1 MTSGTLA
8 LSFLSVMLLLESCIL
23 LPIPTGEDK
32 ILAGRPVT
40 EAQLS
45 FLVPKIT
52 TREEVVEHLGTPDII
67 WEDAQVFI
75 YNWEMRQGILFW
87 AAGAY
92 YSGGAGMKDITRH
105 HLLLIQFDEQ
115 DRVLR
120 FSRTTRPL
128 TQSYADFLREWLKE
142 LPPPSEA
149 GPHRME

>member
-1 MTSGTLA
+1 MNSGAFA
-8 LSFLSVMLLLESCIL
+8 LSFLSVMLLRESCIL
-23 LPIPTGEDK
+23 LPIPTEEDK

-52 TREEVVEHLGTPDII
+52 TREEVVEHLGNPDII
-67 WEDAQVFI
+67 WEDARVFI

-115 DRVLR
+115 EKVQR

-128 TQSYADFLREWLKE
+128 AQSYADFLRGWLKGS
-142 LPPPSEA
+142 PSQSEA
-149 GPHRME
+149 GSHRME

>member
-1 MTSGTLA
+1 MNSGAFA

-23 LPIPTGEDK
+23 LPIPTEEDK

-52 TREEVVEHLGTPDII
+52 TREEVVENLRTPDII
-67 WEDAQVFI
+67 WEDARVFI

-105 HLLLIQFDEQ
+105 HLLLLQFDEQ
-115 DRVLR
+115 EKVQR
-120 FSRTTRPL
+120 FSRKTRPL
-128 TQSYADFLREWLKE
+128 AQSYADFLRDWLKGS
-142 LPPPSEA
+142 PSQSEA
-149 GPHRME
+149 GSHRME

>member
-1 MTSGTLA
+1 MNSGILV
-8 LSFLSVMLLLESCIL
+8 LSFLSVMLLLEGCIIV
-23 LPIPTGEDK
+23 PIPTTEDK
-32 ILAGRPVT
+32 ILAGRPVN

-45 FLVPKIT
+45 FLAPKIT
-52 TREEVVEHLGTPDII
+52 TREKVVEHLGNPDII
-67 WEDAQVFI
+67 WEDARVVI

-115 DRVLR
+115 DKVLR

-142 LPPPSEA
+142 FPAQPEA